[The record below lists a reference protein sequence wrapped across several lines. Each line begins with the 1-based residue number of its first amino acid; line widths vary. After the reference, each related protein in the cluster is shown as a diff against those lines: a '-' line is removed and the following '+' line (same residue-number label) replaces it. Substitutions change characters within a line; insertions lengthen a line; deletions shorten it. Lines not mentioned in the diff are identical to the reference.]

1 MLSKFDV
8 VGAPASRVPPS
19 APSTADPTRSH
30 TPSRIGAVSTGA
42 AGTTQRFDETL
53 LLAADMVGLPVLAYK
68 YNRPK
73 AKGGFRGGKADIC
86 PDMEV

>member
-19 APSTADPTRSH
+19 APSTAGPHPIAPPLSHRS
-30 TPSRIGAVSTGA
+30 RLTGA